1 MQQELKAR
9 YAELRQAGVF
19 SMKNFESLFL
29 GLNNQIPYSW
39 YDDNEALWGL
49 IDTANPLWILSW
61 LKQRLAY
68 FDSYFEYT
76 GG

>member
-39 YDDNEALWGL
+39 HDDDEALWGL
-49 IDTANPLWILSW
+49 IDTAKSAVDPVM
-61 LKQRLAY
+61 AETAAGV
-68 FDSYFEYT
+68 F
-76 GG
+76 